1 MMKFSLIMGSYEKGS
16 LQRRQIPDVFSGTLF
31 RKFKD
36 EVLNEFETFL
46 FSAFNDKHKREN

>member
-1 MMKFSLIMGSYEKGS
+1 MGSYEKGS

-46 FSAFNDKHKREN
+46 SSAFDDKHKREN